1 MPGPSSETRYATVTE
16 YIIEALR
23 DDILTDKLQPG
34 QKLPLDALATRFGT
48 SVIPVREALRV
59 LEAERLVERRP
70 HRTATVSALSLETI
84 QDLYRVRLI
93 LDVEAVRMAHG
104 RLSSDKL
111 AELRTLIDRMERAAE
126 RREGLKSFALHQQIH
141 FGIYEAS
148 GSPALVNILG
158 TLWDDTE
165 RFRHAVKHFR
175 SDVHTW
181 AEEHRD
187 LVDLLEHGSA
197 EEAAGAMHEH
207 LSKTLSALTTA
218 RSRLRLGSAPDSW
231 GVWFAD
237 DPVQTPW
244 NRFLDELAEAGYRW
258 VELGPYG
265 YLPTDPGRL
274 QDELDQRGL
283 TLSGGTVGGGL
294 HRGDAFEE
302 VRTRALDVARLVSGL
317 GARHLVFLPEMYR
330 SLDGTGTYLQPADL
344 DSEAWRRLVS
354 SVSELGKIVRDTYG
368 VKLAFHPHADS
379 HVETQDEVR
388 RLLDGTDSDSVWLCL
403 DTGHIAYGGGDNLAL
418 IREFPDRIGYVHL
431 KQVDPGVL
439 DVAKRERLSFADAV
453 RRGVMCEPPN
463 GAPAMEPIISSL
475 HELDTELFAIVEHDL
490 YPCDP
495 DEPLPIAERTR
506 RFFNNCGIGSALDP
520 V

>member
-1 MPGPSSETRYATVTE
+1 M
-16 YIIEALR
+16 
-23 DDILTDKLQPG
+23 
-34 QKLPLDALATRFGT
+34 
-48 SVIPVREALRV
+48 
-59 LEAERLVERRP
+59 
-70 HRTATVSALSLETI
+70 
-84 QDLYRVRLI
+84 I

-104 RLSSDKL
+104 KLSPSQF

-126 RREGLKSFALHQQIH
+126 RRESLKSFALHQQIH
-141 FGIYEAS
+141 FGIYKAS

-158 TLWDDTE
+158 GLWDDTE
-165 RFRHAVKHFR
+165 RFRHTVKHFR

-181 AEEHRD
+181 ADEHRD
-187 LVDLLEHGSA
+187 LVDLLEHGNA
-197 EEAAGAMHEH
+197 EEAAGAMRDH

-237 DPVQTPW
+237 DPLQTPW
-244 NRFLDELAEAGYRW
+244 PRFLDELAEAGYRW

-274 QDELDQRGL
+274 QDELSQRGL
-283 TLSGGTVGGGL
+283 TLSGGTLAGGL
-294 HRGDAFEE
+294 HRGDTFEE
-302 VRTRALDVARLVSGL
+302 VRTRALDVARLVSAL

-330 SLDGTGTYLQPADL
+330 SLDEKGTYLQPAEL
-344 DSEAWRRLVS
+344 DNEAWRRLLTGVAE
-354 SVSELGKIVRDTYG
+354 VGKIVRDTYG

-379 HVETQDEVR
+379 HVETDEQVR
-388 RLLDGTDSDSVWLCL
+388 RFLDGTDSDSVWLCL

-418 IREFPDRIGYVHL
+418 LREFPDRIGYVHL

-439 DVAKRERLSFADAV
+439 DVAKGNQMSFGVAV
-453 RRGVMCEPPN
+453 RRGVICEPPN
-463 GAPAMEPIISSL
+463 GVPAMDPIISSL
-475 HELDTELFAIVEHDL
+475 HELDTELFAIVEQDL

-495 DEPLPIAERTR
+495 DEPFPIAERTR
-506 RFFNNCGIGSALDP
+506 KYFNNCGIGSALDP